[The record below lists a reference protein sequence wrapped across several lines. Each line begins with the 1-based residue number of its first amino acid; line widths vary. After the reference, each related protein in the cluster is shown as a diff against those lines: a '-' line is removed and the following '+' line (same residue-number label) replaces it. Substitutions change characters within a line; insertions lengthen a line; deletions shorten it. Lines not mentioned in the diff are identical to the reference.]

1 MDYPRPAVRIDFCH
15 WKVLDTHRQHLALGF
30 LDQLCSNHALLTIFF
45 HLDMIASISTYCF
58 TVIVLSCP
66 LRNAGYLDWISA
78 NFLVTCVSLFG
89 LLPQMNHF
97 IHSARILG
105 WLWAV
110 LTSGICR
117 WSRFNAIQLL
127 WITVQIL
134 SSVSLWFPHQYNKRT
149 KLNDLRVLPSRPSVT
164 TCNPSP
170 FSIISTK
177 HREME

>member
-30 LDQLCSNHALLTIFF
+30 LDQLCSNRALLTIFF

-105 WLWAV
+105 WLWEDGCCTDLRNMQMESFQRNPTIVDYCANTFIC
-110 LTSGICR
+110 LTLVS
-117 WSRFNAIQLL
+117 
-127 WITVQIL
+127 
-134 SSVSLWFPHQYNKRT
+134 SSVQ
-149 KLNDLRVLPSRPSVT
+149 
-164 TCNPSP
+164 
-170 FSIISTK
+170 
-177 HREME
+177 